1 MREWTKR
8 AVSKAVAPDW
18 CPGFESLSCR
28 CERVCACVVKP
39 RRALLWSV
47 FPAGLTRCWLCVSL
61 AVVFECGHAAR
72 VFVAFDDDA
81 CGERCAA
88 YVSSFLAR
96 LWIVNEE
103 AYLLWVN
110 GGGRFL
116 EASA

>member
-1 MREWTKR
+1 M
-8 AVSKAVAPDW
+8 
-18 CPGFESLSCR
+18 
-28 CERVCACVVKP
+28 KP
-39 RRALLWSV
+39 RQTLCFWRSLV
-47 FPAGLTRCWLCVSL
+47 CCWQRVSL
-61 AVVFECGHAAR
+61 AVVFDGGHAAR
-72 VFVAFDDDA
+72 VLVALDDDA

>member
-1 MREWTKR
+1 MRLCGE
-8 AVSKAVAPDW
+8 APS
-18 CPGFESLSCR
+18 GALV
-28 CERVCACVVKP
+28 ERVSGGAYS
-39 RRALLWSV
+39 LLV
-47 FPAGLTRCWLCVSL
+47 GASL
-61 AVVFECGHAAR
+61 AVVFERGHAAR

-81 CGERCAA
+81 CGKRCAA